1 MVDVCACAHT
11 NTHTCTIESNR
22 LNYIHCV
29 FFEPLDTGQNVVLDG
44 KGQTG
49 IIWSK
54 EKEKE
59 EEINRRGGF
68 WLISKEPFSFFV
80 FFLQGTLCPCR
91 LK

>member
-1 MVDVCACAHT
+1 MLYWKERD
-11 NTHTCTIESNR
+11 R
-22 LNYIHCV
+22 
-29 FFEPLDTGQNVVLDG
+29 
-44 KGQTG
+44 TG

-54 EKEKE
+54 EKEE
-59 EEINRRGGF
+59 EEAINRRGVF